1 MDYNRLV
8 IDTIKQAFMSYVS
21 TGILPTDE
29 INKVILCIEIGID
42 NAVTESKDTTYLE
55 GLKVD
60 LEEIKRACYAESN

>member
-29 INKVILCIEIGID
+29 INKSILRIEIGVD
-42 NAVTESKDTTYLE
+42 NAIIENKSANELE
-55 GLKVD
+55 ILKSD
-60 LEEIKRACYAESN
+60 LDDIKIICYAEPN